1 VELLGFFS
9 NRVLFCHINLLHY
22 FYSVA
27 VENENLKT
35 EYYLREEEKNP
46 RSLVQEAKSLNIPQN
61 LSNG

>member
-9 NRVLFCHINLLHY
+9 NRVLLCHINLLHY

-46 RSLVQEAKSLNIPQN
+46 
-61 LSNG
+61 